1 MFHSTIICRIVAIGF
16 ALLQH
21 DPPGYISN
29 NIDSRIWM
37 RCYYKEISKYR
48 QQRFMSSE
56 EYLQFLQEAIN
67 NYEYIFSE
75 MKKSMIPE
83 HAMCSYSLLIHIGDL
98 YRYVSLEDSGNR
110 GSLTSSEQAYS
121 KAITLDPSQGN
132 AYHQLAILATY
143 KKSYCRALYYCIRA
157 ITCSTPFLT
166 ALSNIQ
172 YHFVENK
179 KSLSI
184 FKVHN
189 PILNKRH
196 CNEV

>member
-1 MFHSTIICRIVAIGF
+1 
-16 ALLQH
+16 
-21 DPPGYISN
+21 
-29 NIDSRIWM
+29 
-37 RCYYKEISKYR
+37 
-48 QQRFMSSE
+48 
-56 EYLQFLQEAIN
+56 
-67 NYEYIFSE
+67 
-75 MKKSMIPE
+75 MIPE
-83 HAMCSYSLLIHIGDL
+83 HAVCSYSLLIHIGDL

-179 KSLSI
+179 KRLSI

-189 PILNKRH
+189 PTLNKRH
-196 CNEV
+196 CNEVWSTFLWILATPSSVCGVLQPHLQCIIIWRFFILLEAV